1 MLLCWEVMMMIEYI
15 QAALLIIAAFMII
28 VSAIGLLSLSNNTK
42 NKVYA
47 RIHIVGIFDIACIIA
62 MIGLGQYLLAG
73 IYFILAPFTAHAIA
87 NAYWKKE
94 DRENNADLMTVEEEV
109 DENHPFIHPK
119 EKMQALES
127 EDSEKLKADER
138 FSVTTIEIDEGE

>member
-1 MLLCWEVMMMIEYI
+1 MMIVEYI
-15 QAALLIIAAFMII
+15 QSALLLIAAFLVI
-28 VSAIGLLSLSNNTK
+28 VSAVGFISLSKDMK
-42 NKVYA
+42 NVVYG
-47 RIHIVGIFDIACIIA
+47 RIHIVGIFDIACVIA

-94 DRENNADLMTVEEEV
+94 DRENNVDLMTVEEEV

-119 EKMQALES
+119 AKMQALES
-127 EDSEKLKADER
+127 ENSEKLKVDER

>member
-1 MLLCWEVMMMIEYI
+1 MIEYI
-15 QAALLIIAAFMII
+15 QSILLIIAAFLTI
-28 VSAIGLLSLSNNTK
+28 VSAVGLLSLSNNTK
-42 NKVYA
+42 NIVYA
-47 RIHIVGIFDIACIIA
+47 RIHILGLFDVACIIA

-73 IYFILAPFTAHAIA
+73 IYFILAPFIAHAIA

-94 DRENNADLMTVEEEV
+94 DVENNVDLIIEEKV

-119 EKMQALES
+119 DKMQALES
-127 EDSEKLKADER
+127 ENSEKFKADDR

>member
-1 MLLCWEVMMMIEYI
+1 MIEYV
-15 QAALLIIAAFMII
+15 QSVLLIIAAILTII
-28 VSAIGLLSLSNNTK
+28 AAIGILSLDTK
-42 NKVYA
+42 MKNVVYA
-47 RIHIVGIFDIACIIA
+47 RIHIIGIFDVACIIA
-62 MIGLGQYLLAG
+62 MIAIGQYLLAG
-73 IYFILAPFTAHAIA
+73 IYFILAPFIAHAIA

-94 DRENNADLMTVEEEV
+94 DRENNVDLQNVEVEV

-138 FSVTTIEIDEGE
+138 FSVTTLEIDEDE

>member
-1 MLLCWEVMMMIEYI
+1 MIELI
-15 QAALLIIAAFMII
+15 QSILLIIAAILMII
-28 VSAIGLLSLSNNTK
+28 SAIGILSLDAKMK
-42 NKVYA
+42 NVVYA
-47 RIHIVGIFDIACIIA
+47 RIHIIGIFDVACILA
-62 MIGLGQYLLAG
+62 MIAIGQFLLAA
-73 IYFILAPFTAHAIA
+73 IYFILAPFIAHAIA

-94 DRENNADLMTVEEEV
+94 DRENNVDLQNVEVEV

-138 FSVTTIEIDEGE
+138 FSVTTLEIDEDE

>member
-1 MLLCWEVMMMIEYI
+1 MIEYI
-15 QAALLIIAAFMII
+15 QSALLIISAILII
-28 VSAIGLLSLSNNTK
+28 ISAIGLISLSGNTK
-42 NKVYA
+42 NAVYA

-94 DRENNADLMTVEEEV
+94 DRENNSDLVTVVEEP
-109 DENHPFIHPK
+109 DYNNPFIHPRDK
-119 EKMQALES
+119 FESLET
-127 EDSEKLKADER
+127 EDSGKLKADDR
-138 FSVTTIEIDEGE
+138 FSVTTLEIDEGE

>member
-1 MLLCWEVMMMIEYI
+1 MIEYI
-15 QAALLIIAAFMII
+15 QAILLLIAAFLTI
-28 VSAIGLLSLSNNTK
+28 VSAVGLLSLSNNTK
-42 NKVYA
+42 NIVYA
-47 RIHIVGIFDIACIIA
+47 RIHILGLFDVACIIA

-73 IYFILAPFTAHAIA
+73 IYFILAPFIAHAIA

-94 DRENNADLMTVEEEV
+94 DVENNVDLIIEEKV

-119 EKMQALES
+119 DKMQALES
-127 EDSEKLKADER
+127 ENSEKFKADDR